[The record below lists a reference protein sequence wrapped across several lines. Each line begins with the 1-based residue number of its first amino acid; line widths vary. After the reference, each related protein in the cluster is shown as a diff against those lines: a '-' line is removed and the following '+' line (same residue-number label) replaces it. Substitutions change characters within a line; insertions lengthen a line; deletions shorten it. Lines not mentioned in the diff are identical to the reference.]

1 MMLDNGWAFSESQA
15 VQQNGT
21 SAASANIVDFVG
33 VTILLGEPLEI
44 LVTITET
51 YVAGTSVQF
60 DVIDDTAEA
69 MGTTPLVIATGGV
82 KTIATLVAGYQ
93 FVITLPKTIRRYV
106 AMKYTTVGDPTAGK
120 ISACLV
126 CNQQTNKHA
135 AIHVQSAAIAAK

>member
-1 MMLDNGWAFSESQA
+1 MILDKEWAFSESQA

-21 SAASANIVDFVG
+21 SVASTNIVDMKG
-33 VTILLGEPLEI
+33 QTLLGDNLEI

-51 YVAGTSVQF
+51 YAAGTSVQF
-60 DVIDDTAEA
+60 DVIDDTIEA
-69 MGTTPLVIATGGV
+69 MSSSPAVIATGGV

-93 FVITLPKTIRRYV
+93 FTILLPRDIRRYV

-126 CNQQTNKHA
+126 ANTQTNGA
-135 AIHVQSAAIAAK
+135 AATTLLESVL